1 MSIFS
6 IKKMGSMILHTAW
19 WLNPTWGTFGSPSTL
34 PTQHPA
40 SPPLDVPVLFSPTHG
55 CVDGVENTY
64 LSSLC
69 AWVWFNL
76 SKKTSAANQQ
86 AE

>member
-1 MSIFS
+1 MGMVQSF
-6 IKKMGSMILHTAW
+6 KKDQRSK
-19 WLNPTWGTFGSPSTL
+19 STM
-34 PTQHPA
+34 
-40 SPPLDVPVLFSPTHG
+40 LFLPTHG
-55 CVDGVENTY
+55 CVEGVENTY
-64 LSSLC
+64 SSSLC